1 MRTWTCAE
9 LSVIVSGCW
18 FDRGNYISGFHS
30 APSGLRFPGQPRA
43 VMRAPG
49 CKLARRASTSFF
61 VAKRKDVDGRA
72 SLATTLSRHCEQP
85 PKGARK
91 QSRAAC
97 ARDLDRFAALAM
109 TDASLLR
116 RTSRSTRG

>member
-1 MRTWTCAE
+1 
-9 LSVIVSGCW
+9 
-18 FDRGNYISGFHS
+18 
-30 APSGLRFPGQPRA
+30 
-43 VMRAPG
+43 MRAPG

-72 SLATTLSRHCEQP
+72 SPATTLSRHCEQP

-116 RTSRSTRG
+116 RTSRSTRGRHPGRSNESNCHERGKGRRSGRIKSL